1 MRGRRLAFILLLI
14 ALSVPVI
21 ARPATRPAPA
31 DVRPMQYL
39 PLVTTSPIPVEVV
52 ETGRGVY
59 EGYPS
64 DYFVYGYVR
73 NLTLTPLYS
82 VTLELEVTI
91 YPYDPGG
98 NLPPYTERVQVDT
111 ALPAT
116 LPGQINP
123 FVYNLILGKAGAEFG
138 ELRAASANT
147 TAVGGAHY
155 EPLTMVS
162 LERDG
167 ENLRS
172 TVRNDSTL
180 PLYGVRVAVVEVQNA
195 TCSWK
200 RPSLDTTT
208 LQPGQTLSFQ
218 IDNFYQYCHGS
229 PVLVLGQGA
238 DR

>member
-14 ALSVPVI
+14 ALSIPVS
-21 ARPATRPAPA
+21 ARPAARPAPA

-39 PLVTTSPIPVEVV
+39 PLVATAPIPVEIV
-52 ETGRGVY
+52 ETGRGVL

-64 DYFVYGYVR
+64 DYYVYGYVR

-82 VTLELEVTI
+82 VTLELEITI

-98 NLPPYTERVQVDT
+98 NPPPYTERVQVDT

-123 FVYNLILGKAGAEFG
+123 FEYDLLLGKNGAVFG
-138 ELRAASANT
+138 DLRAVSANT
-147 TAVGGAHY
+147 TAVGGALY
-155 EPLTMVS
+155 EPLTVVS

-167 ENLRS
+167 DNLRS
-172 TVRNDSTL
+172 TVRNDSTHAL
-180 PLYGVRVAVVEVQNA
+180 HGVHVAVVEVQNA
-195 TCSWK
+195 TCSWW

-208 LQPGQTLSFQ
+208 LQPGQALTFQ
-218 IDNFYQYCHGS
+218 LEHFYQYCHGS